1 MTCDLEGIVR
11 SMKKV
16 KVFTKWCSFFHFF
29 SKRYREGAKKREGRV
44 GPKKRNRCALFFDVV
59 VVVVVVV
66 SKIAFDVKT
75 TKRVL
80 DERTAFLFRTKSE
93 FPEAFA

>member
-1 MTCDLEGIVR
+1 MVDVVLLKSSNLEGIVV
-11 SMKKV
+11 SI
-16 KVFTKWCSFFHFF
+16 F
-29 SKRYREGAKKREGRV
+29 SRLRF
-44 GPKKRNRCALFFDVV
+44 FFDVV

-93 FPEAFA
+93 FPEAFGMKQQDSRIAHFPKEKK